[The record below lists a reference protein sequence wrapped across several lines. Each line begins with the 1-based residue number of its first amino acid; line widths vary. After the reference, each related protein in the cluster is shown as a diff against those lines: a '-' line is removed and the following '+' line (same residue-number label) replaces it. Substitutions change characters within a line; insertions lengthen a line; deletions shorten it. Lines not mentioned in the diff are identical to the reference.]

1 MKKYYFLVGFC
12 LLCVSQFS
20 AQTTETFETETT
32 GAFSFTNNGQ
42 VFDITSPTPTIS
54 NFNIY
59 DSGTNQFGWDGS
71 NPDSKFIDNTLNITD
86 NETGAEVEISTSDGA
101 GFTLKSMYL
110 YLANSFINAPA
121 SGSCTITGKL
131 NGAVQY
137 TVTVNLS
144 GSFPNTSIAVN
155 NGYTYIDMATFGSGG
170 DNSNTAIDEFVIL
183 TTGDFEYIGLDAM
196 TWQAVTLNAAPVF
209 TSGTTANVAENTTSV
224 MTVTAT
230 DADSDPITYSITGG
244 SDPGDFNINTNTGAL
259 TFASAPDFEN
269 PADSNTD
276 NVYTVQVTASDGTD
290 TTDQTINVTVTNV
303 DDTAPVVSSV
313 SVPANATY
321 TAGQSL
327 DFTVNSS
334 ENVTVNTGGGTP
346 RIPLTIGAST
356 RYASYLSGSG
366 TSALVFRYTVQTGDN
381 DLDGIAVGAAIEEN
395 GATLRG
401 ASNNDLV
408 TTLNSV
414 GSTANVL
421 VDALAPNAPSTPDL
435 AAASDDGVS
444 NTDNTTA
451 DNTPTFTGTSE
462 ANATVTL
469 ISSIDGSLGTTT
481 ADGTGNWSFTPG
493 TALSDNTHNIT
504 ATATDAAGNTSPA
517 SSALAITIDTS
528 IYTYDNGVW
537 TPQDPNGN
545 AILTDDVQV
554 LSGTAVFNQDIE
566 INNLT
571 VASGA
576 TLNIEEVLTING
588 DIVNNGDLVF
598 VSNATGTGQL
608 GEVPGSS
615 TITGDVTVERYIP
628 ARRAFRFVSPAVT
641 TTNNIHD
648 NWQEG
653 AISNTDDP
661 KPNYGTHIT
670 GNTVDQTNG
679 FDGTPSGNPSLFGFD
694 NTGQAWTTIANTDVT
709 TLTAGTPLRLFVRG
723 DRSID
728 VTDNAAVPT
737 NTTLRATGSLETG
750 TYTNPSMSQVAN
762 GYNFIGNPYQAI
774 VDMNSVL
781 ANSINLNPNH
791 YYVWDPNLST
801 RGAYVTVSL
810 PLGSNPSGSEAN
822 QFLQPGQGAF
832 VQTSA
837 VGFALFLVGEADK
850 AVAEVETDV
859 FRPSNTAAFI
869 NVQLWEQSAFANN
882 TVASDGLRINFS
894 PGGSNAVLSND
905 ATKLGNLDE
914 NIALVNNGN
923 YLSIENRE
931 MPVEGETLELF
942 VNQYRFQNYVFKV
955 ETANLGNVT
964 AYLQDNYLGTQ
975 TQLANNAVTTINFNV
990 DENVDASVEP
1000 DRFSIVFD
1008 ALMNVEDNG
1017 LTGFSIYPNPVKNDG
1032 FFIRTS
1038 LNPGAEVDIV
1048 LHDLL
1053 GRQVFQTVETVAGNH
1068 KLSVK
1073 NLRLNA
1079 GIYLV
1084 KISHRPS
1091 TGSGQATHTEKLI
1104 IE

>member
-1 MKKYYFLVGFC
+1 MKKYYFTSICMFLS
-12 LLCVSQFS
+12 LQFLS
-20 AQTTETFETETT
+20 AQTLADFEDETD
-32 GAFSFTNNGQ
+32 GAFTFTSNGQ
-42 VFDITSPTPTIS
+42 VFNINSLITGQTFKIETGFPGLGWT
-54 NFNIY
+54 
-59 DSGTNQFGWDGS
+59 GTG
-71 NPDSKFIDNTLNITD
+71 PDDVFIDNVEVTGSDLKFSITASGL
-86 NETGAEVEISTSDGA
+86 GA
-101 GFTLKSMYL
+101 FTLKSIYIYL
-110 YLANSFINAPA
+110 EFDSSSA
-121 SGSCTITGKL
+121 SNSCTITGKL
-131 NGAVQY
+131 NG
-137 TVTVNLS
+137 VTQFTATDTNPS
-144 GSFPNTSIAVN
+144 FNYDANIDNGFTEINMASFGGSN
-155 NGYTYIDMATFGSGG
+155 
-170 DNSNTAIDEFVIL
+170 NSNVIIDE
-183 TTGDFEYIGLDAM
+183 YIIEINGIDDYLSLDAM
-196 TWQAVTLNAAPVF
+196 TWQPVAVNSPPVF
-209 TSGTTANVAENTTSV
+209 TSATTANVVENTSAV

-244 SDPGDFNINTNTGAL
+244 ADSGDFNIDTNSGAL

-290 TTDQTINVTVTNV
+290 TTNQTINVTVTDV

-321 TAGQSL
+321 TAGQNM

-334 ENVTVNTGGGTP
+334 ENVTVNTAGGIP
-346 RIPLTIGAST
+346 RIALTIGAST

-366 TSALVFRYTVQTGDN
+366 TSALVFRYTVQTGDS

-395 GATLRG
+395 GATLQDAAG
-401 ASNNDLV
+401 NNLT

-414 GSTANVL
+414 GSTASVL
-421 VDALAPNAPSTPDL
+421 VDAVAPAAPSTPDL

-444 NTDNTTA
+444 DTDNTTA
-451 DNTPTFTGTSE
+451 DNTPTFTGTAE

-469 ISSIDGSLGTTT
+469 ISSIDGNLGTTI
-481 ADGTGNWSFTPG
+481 ANGTGNWSFTPG
-493 TALSDNTHNIT
+493 TALSDNTHNIS
-504 ATATDAAGNTSPA
+504 ATATDAAGNTSSA
-517 SSALAITIDTS
+517 SSALSVTIDTS
-528 IYTYDNGVW
+528 LYSYDNGVW

-545 AILTDDVQV
+545 ITATDDVQV
-554 LSGTAVFNQDIE
+554 LSGTASFNQNVE
-566 INNLT
+566 LNNLT

-588 DIVNNGDLVF
+588 DIVNNGNLVF
-598 VSNATGTGQL
+598 VSNASGTGQL
-608 GEVPGSS
+608 GIVPAGS
-615 TITGDVTVERYIP
+615 TITGNVTVERYIP

-641 TTNNIHD
+641 TTNNIHN

-653 AISNTDDP
+653 ASSNTDN
-661 KPNYGTHIT
+661 PNSGYGTHIT

-728 VTDNAAVPT
+728 VTDNAAVAT

-750 TYTNPSMSQVAN
+750 IYTNPSMSQVAN

-832 VQTSA
+832 LQTA
-837 VGFALFLVGEADK
+837 TNGPAFLVIAEGDK
-850 AVAEVETDV
+850 AVFETGTNV
-859 FRPSNTAAFI
+859 FRPGNTNTFI
-869 NVQLWEQSAFANN
+869 NVQLWEQNAFISNSS
-882 TVASDGLRINFS
+882 ASDGLRVNFS
-894 PGGSNAVLSND
+894 PSGSNAVLSND

-914 NIALVNNGN
+914 NLAVVNGSA
-923 YLSIENRE
+923 YLSIEHRAL
-931 MPVEGETLELF
+931 PVKGETLELF

-1038 LNPGAEVDIV
+1038 LNPGAEVEIV

-1053 GRQVFQTVETVAGNH
+1053 GRQVFQTVQTVAGNH

-1073 NLRLNA
+1073 NLHLNA

-1084 KISHRPS
+1084 KISHNPS